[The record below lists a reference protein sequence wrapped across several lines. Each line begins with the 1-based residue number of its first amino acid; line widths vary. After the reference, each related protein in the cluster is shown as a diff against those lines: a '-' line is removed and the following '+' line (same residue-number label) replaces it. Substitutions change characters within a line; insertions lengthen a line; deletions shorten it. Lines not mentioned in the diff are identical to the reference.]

1 MGVTPIWC
9 VCVSIYHRLRETW
22 TVDFADLSWT
32 DVTSFTL
39 DDNDTVF
46 VVGKVDEDDY
56 RAVAKVLDDGD
67 VDWAYPVATTSGTP
81 VILLTATEIL
91 LCSESF
97 FARVSQT
104 KGSTLFLLEEE
115 SLWLPESGTS
125 IVTYDAAT
133 DTILSAAYVYTGFV
147 DGQFVASQAL
157 IRQSS
162 ASTGK
167 AFSTLDFWT
176 ELARKAES
184 PRAVIWMFA
193 R

>member
-1 MGVTPIWC
+1 MC
-9 VCVSIYHRLRETW
+9 VCVFIHHRLHETW

-39 DDNDTVF
+39 GDNDAVF
-46 VVGKVDEDDY
+46 VVGKVDEGDY

-97 FARVSQT
+97 FARVNQT
-104 KGSTLFLLEEE
+104 TGSALFLLEEE
-115 SLWLPESGTS
+115 SLWLPESGTP

-133 DTILSAAYVYTGFV
+133 DTILSTTYVYNGLFV
-147 DGQFVASQAL
+147 VSQAL
-157 IRQSS
+157 IRHSS

-167 AFSTLDFWT
+167 AFSTLDIWT